1 MDVSFEGYMRF
12 YQKRKAHYAA
22 ILKRS
27 EDTRKHLPAAKKRI
41 NAIHA
46 TDRRLREAAEL
57 TSRLEYKVSK
67 MRTSTKLTSAQR
79 WKSRASANKLRKLQ
93 ALTERKLKAL
103 VDTVDKI
110 FRKDG
115 HGQRSS

>member
-1 MDVSFEGYMRF
+1 MSFEGYMRF

-27 EDTRKHLPAAKKRI
+27 EGTREHEPAAKKRT

-57 TSRLEYKVSK
+57 TAQLENKISK

-79 WKSRASANKLRKLQ
+79 WKSRASANELRKLQ

-110 FRKDG
+110 VRKNG
-115 HGQRSS
+115 HDQRPS